1 MTRPT
6 LRLCLLALL
15 PLGLSILFWGSAG
28 PLVALADVFLILLT
42 FIDKLISHQKKEIAF
57 NIQVPEMHSI
67 GRTGQIRVELQSP
80 LRQELIKTALPQP
93 EHFSLEGHR
102 KDFLLENREKSIWN
116 IDFICKK
123 RGHYTFKQLEFQRR
137 STLGLLWISQKE
149 EFEKTIRIIPDV
161 ESVHTFFQMA
171 RKNRLEDMGYHRLNI
186 SGTGMELHHLRAYQ
200 IDEDAR
206 YIDWKASKRLG
217 KPVSKVFSA
226 ESSNHV
232 YFVLDTGRMMTTES
246 RGMSLLDYG
255 INGTLLLGNVAL
267 KMGDSVGIIAV
278 ADEVHS
284 KLQPVKGPGSHKR
297 IMSLLAGL
305 KTRYTDTNY
314 RELFTYLHHHL
325 KKRSLIIIFN
335 DSSEGAQEDVIEKYS
350 HLLAQRHML
359 LFIMIRNSSLEAI
372 CHNEDL
378 RSEEDFFTRTAA
390 REYFNQRGERL
401 KRLQKK
407 NILVADVLP
416 EQINTTLVNQYLQ
429 LRRGN
434 RI

>member
-28 PLVALADVFLILLT
+28 RFVALADGFLLLLMIL
-42 FIDKLISHQKKEIAF
+42 DRLISMGRKKITYH
-57 NIQVPEMHSI
+57 IILPEMHSI
-67 GRTGQIRVELQSP
+67 GRTGHIMIELQSP
-80 LRQELIKTALPQP
+80 IKHEILKAALPQP
-93 EHFSLEGHR
+93 EHFQLKGHR
-102 KDFLLENREKSIWN
+102 VDFQLKNREKRNWSV
-116 IDFICKK
+116 DFICKK
-123 RGHYTFKQLEFQRR
+123 RGEYTFRQLEFQRR
-137 STLGLLWISQKE
+137 SLLGLLWIPQKE
-149 EFEKTIRIIPDV
+149 EFEKPIKIIPDV

-171 RKNRLEDMGYHRLNI
+171 RKNRLEDMGFHRLNI

-206 YIDWKASKRLG
+206 HIDWKASKRLG

-226 ESSNHV
+226 ESSNQV

-246 RGMSLLDYG
+246 KGISLLDYA

-284 KLQPVKGPGSHKR
+284 KLQPVKGPGSQKR

-305 KTRYTDTNY
+305 ETRYTDTNY
-314 RELFTYLHHHL
+314 RELFTYLHHRI

-335 DSSEGAQEDVIEKYS
+335 DSSEGAQEDIIERYS
-350 HLLAQRHML
+350 HLLGQRHML

-372 CHNEDL
+372 CHNEHL
-378 RSEEDFFTRTAA
+378 SSEEDFFTRTAA
-390 REYFNQRGERL
+390 RDYANQRRDRL

-416 EQINTTLVNQYLQ
+416 KQINTTLVNQYLQ